1 MVDNTVASPY
11 LLNIAHGQ
19 ILLFILDK
27 IHLQAMAPLWEVI
40 IDSGT
45 FDWVVV
51 VFLNSQRLMQDITV

>member
-1 MVDNTVASPY
+1 ME
-11 LLNIAHGQ
+11 Q

-27 IHLQAMAPLWEVI
+27 KYIGNGTSLGGVI

-51 VFLNSQRLMQDITV
+51 VFLNSTPNAGYHGLVYHEALGMPLS